1 MEIPIEVVSDEK
13 GYFDR
18 ECPHEECE
26 FVFKIYILDWKNK
39 VSDEKVYCP
48 RCGHTAPSDS
58 WWTQGQLDSMRD
70 IARQWAINEV
80 QKTIHESFKK
90 ISRNSNKYVNIKYKP
105 GKRISFQNNPIGQL
119 EEWEL
124 IITCEQCETKTS
136 VIGTA
141 YFCPC
146 CGHNSVDRVFNE
158 SIGRIENQ
166 LNSLDEMQGILQE
179 IYNKDT
185 STNMVQNIIET
196 SLKEIISAFQKFA
209 FESFKKN
216 CKKTVRPNDFQ
227 IVYKGSNLF
236 RDYYEVS
243 YEEWL
248 TNEEIDFLNL
258 MFQRRHLLEHNNGMV
273 DDMYLNKSNDTTYR
287 VGQRLVSKKEY
298 VIKLLKV
305 IKKLSEGIHKTTNL
319 NLN

>member
-48 RCGHTAPSDS
+48 RCGHTAPSES

-287 VGQRLVSKKEY
+287 VGQRIVSKKEY